1 MMRLLR
7 FLIVLAIVA
16 FLASRAAS
24 FLVINAPEKSDVI
37 VVLAG
42 ETGVR
47 PARGLELLREQMAPR
62 MFLDAETHG
71 LIYDQPLVSVAQ
83 KYISSLPE
91 GSKIAVCPI
100 PGLSTD
106 AETADV
112 GRCLQPLG
120 VHRVL
125 IVTSEFHTRRALSTF
140 QHKLPQYQ
148 FSAAAA
154 SDPNHFGTAWW
165 THREW
170 TKVTFDEWL
179 RLIWWEVVDRWR

>member
-1 MMRLLR
+1 MRLLR
-7 FLIVLAIVA
+7 YLILLVIAA

-24 FLVINAPEKSDVI
+24 FLVVNEPAKSDVI

-62 MFLDAETHG
+62 MFIDAESHG
-71 LIYDQPLVSVAQ
+71 VIFDQPLTALVQ
-83 KYISSLPE
+83 KYINSLPE
-91 GSKIAVCPI
+91 ASRIAVCPI

-112 GRCLQPLG
+112 ERCLQPLA

-125 IVTSEFHTRRALSTF
+125 IVTSEFHTRRALTTF
-140 QHKLPQYQ
+140 RHKLPQYQ
-148 FSAAAA
+148 FSAAGA
-154 SDPNHFGTAWW
+154 SDPTRFGTAWW

-179 RLIWWEVVDRWR
+179 RLIWWEAVDRWR

>member
-1 MMRLLR
+1 MRLLR
-7 FLIVLAIVA
+7 FLILLAILA

-47 PARGLELLREQMAPR
+47 PARGLELLREQMASR
-62 MFLDAETHG
+62 MFIDSETHA
-71 LIYDQPLVSVAQ
+71 LIYNQPLAVVAQ
-83 KYISSLPE
+83 NYINSLPE
-91 GSKIAVCPI
+91 ASRVAVCPI
-100 PGLSTD
+100 PGLSTSE
-106 AETADV
+106 ETADV
-112 GRCLQPLG
+112 GLCLQPLG

-140 QHKLPQYQ
+140 QHRLPQYQ
-148 FSAAAA
+148 FSVAGAP
-154 SDPNHFGTAWW
+154 DPNHFGTSWW
-165 THREW
+165 TRREW

-179 RLIWWEVVDRWR
+179 RLIWWEAVDRWR